1 MTSSVTSTENRLARR
16 GSEGDGP
23 PAVGPNA
30 GPPEPRRGLSPT
42 AIRRLVVGAFVWLP
56 AIGLVVALY
65 GGKLTVGSLFLAFGW
80 VTFALAA
87 WFIGRAA
94 IAFDVAEG
102 DALEGSIDDERR
114 TELSR
119 EKKVLLKAIKEV
131 EFDHQMGKIDDHDAA
146 EITATYRARALEIMR
161 LLDENKSVDY
171 PAMVEKELARRLAK
185 AGGLAKKALPAAT
198 AEAGAA
204 EAGAAEAGAAQA
216 AADADEPVLSREV
229 ETAAAAAGTCG
240 SCGTRN
246 DADAVFCKKCA
257 ARLGS

>member
-1 MTSSVTSTENRLARR
+1 MTSSVTSTEKSLARR
-16 GSEGDGP
+16 DDDGAGGP
-23 PAVGPNA
+23 PAVGPSS

-42 AIRRLVVGAFVWLP
+42 AIRRLAAGAFIWLP
-56 AIGLVVALY
+56 AIGLVASLY
-65 GGKLTVGSLFLAFGW
+65 GGKLTVGSLFLAGGW

-94 IAFDVAEG
+94 LAFDIAPVDAATLEG
-102 DALEGSIDDERR
+102 DIDEERR
-114 TELSR
+114 SELAR

-131 EFDHQMGKIDDHDAA
+131 EFDHEMGKIDDQDAA

-161 LLDENKSVDY
+161 LLDEDKAVDY
-171 PAMVEKELARRLAK
+171 PAIVEKELARRLAK

-204 EAGAAEAGAAQA
+204 GTDAAG
-216 AADADEPVLSREV
+216 EPGLVREV
-229 ETAAAAAGTCG
+229 DTGVATGQCG
-240 SCGTRN
+240 ACGTRN
-246 DADAVFCKKCA
+246 DSDAVFCKKCA